1 MLVQIMDNREI
12 KLDGLTIIVGLN
24 NSGKTVIIN
33 EIWHT
38 NVDGNYNYPIK
49 LDGYDMNTDLEV
61 EYYKNQVALLDG
73 VDRKC
78 DPKNIIKLVEN
89 ICRSITAGIKF
100 VVTTFN
106 PDFLKALNYYSKEY
120 KIENVTN
127 YYQTEIVDNKIVIS
141 DKTKHLNKLYRLLT
155 SDISEMFFKSVQL
168 ELQRMKDE
176 EEYKK

>member
-1 MLVQIMDNREI
+1 MFIFQDQEI

-24 NSGKTVIIN
+24 NSGKTTIIN

-38 NVDGNYNYPIK
+38 DVDGNYNYPIK
-49 LDGYDMNTDLEV
+49 LDGYDMDTNLEL
-61 EYYKNQVALLDG
+61 EYYKNQVILLDG

-78 DPKNIIKLVEN
+78 DPKNVIKLAEN
-89 ICRSITAGIKF
+89 ICNNAKAGIKF

-106 PDFLKALNYYSKEY
+106 PDFLEALKYYPKKYE
-120 KIENVTN
+120 IENVTN
-127 YYQTEIVDNKIVIS
+127 YYQTENSNDKIVIT
-141 DKTKHLNKLYRLLT
+141 DKTEHLHELFGLLT

-176 EEYKK
+176 EEHKK